1 MATQSSLLAWRI
13 PMDRGAWQ
21 AIVHGITKS
30 DSTEVPSTAQHRGL
44 HLASQTSVIHLLPV
58 WTNQTF
64 FFPLHWCVYFYLY
77 FSYIN
82 AFKTH
87 LCCSVAKSHLTLHDP
102 IDCSMP
108 SFPVPQH
115 LPEFAYCISDAIR
128 QIILKGNSVKG
139 RRNSFL

>member
-1 MATQSSLLAWRI
+1 MANHSSILAWRI
-13 PMDRGAWQ
+13 PWTEEPGRLQSMGSQSRTRPKYLAQ
-21 AIVHGITKS
+21 H
-30 DSTEVPSTAQHRGL
+30 STEGFTWLPRPQLSTYYQSEPTRH
-44 HLASQTSVIHLLPV
+44 
-58 WTNQTF
+58 F
-64 FFPLHWCVYFYLY
+64 FFPLHRCVYFYLY

-128 QIILKGNSVKG
+128 QIILKGNCVKG
-139 RRNSFL
+139 KRNSFL